1 MTFNRTALINAGI
14 LAITMLLVSLILVV
28 GTDTGAEAPPEELA
42 IGQPSPETFIANRS
56 TDPIVDEDA
65 TEDEQQK
72 ARNSVS
78 TKYRNDNEATLTV
91 IREVNSFFT
100 DLRDVAIDESLI
112 PEEEETTTSTTVETT
127 TSSTVAG
134 ETTSSTSSTTTT
146 TTEPP
151 TTTTTTLPR
160 RSIEEQELMM
170 GVRHPTL
177 ALAISSFVTLYNN
190 DLDRI
195 ADGEDSVFPEV
206 EKESLE
212 IVNEELTRGIKPSD
226 LTERQD
232 LYLNPLTRPPIF
244 VIGLPIEEQS
254 MAREAIAQLVGFS
267 LQANLRIDD
276 EATIA
281 ERDAAAAA
289 VEPVTITYRNG
300 DTIVEEGQPITS
312 IEFEAIAQLG
322 LYEPEVIGGTSRVA
336 MALFG
341 ILAVLLA
348 AFFLWRIAPAQWSE
362 PRHMALLGILLVLAA
377 LMSRLPAI
385 IAVDNRALGYLLPAA
400 AIGFLAAILFD
411 PRTAVVL
418 AIPMAGFTALSTGD
432 LAFTVYAGI
441 ATVVP
446 VAFVSRVSSRRQL
459 RVAVLLSAI
468 TVAPVAAILEW
479 VFGDGSIAMSAVW
492 AFAGAVIA
500 GLISLGLVSFLESA
514 FGVTTALGLLDL
526 LDRNHPALRLIEE
539 QAPGTF
545 NHSMLVGALAGR
557 AARAIDADPL
567 LAQAAAWYHDLGK
580 VALPQY
586 FVENQFGVSNP
597 HDTLPPEESAQIIR
611 SHVTEGLKL
620 AKRYRLPGDVT
631 DGIRMHHGTSLMRY
645 FYHRALEI
653 DPDVDPE
660 LFRHH
665 GVKPR
670 QKEMAIVMISDAT
683 EAAARAYAHNE
694 DPTADGLK
702 NVVEMVVTE
711 KVDDGQLDESQL
723 TFGDLTRIKAE
734 LVRALMGYYHARVP
748 YPGFPGPQ
756 VVDGA
761 VTPALPATN
770 GAETGTS
777 TVSEVDDDDDDDPSD
792 EGDG

>member
-1 MTFNRTALINAGI
+1 MSLDRTALTNAGI
-14 LAITMLLVSLILVV
+14 LAITMLLVSLILVI
-28 GTDTGAEAPPEELA
+28 GTDTGGEAPSEDIA
-42 IGQPSPETFIANRS
+42 IGQPSPETFIAPRS
-56 TDPIVDEDA
+56 TDPIVDDDA
-65 TEDEQQK
+65 TDT
-72 ARNSVS
+72 ARVAAANAVE
-78 TKYRNDNEATLTV
+78 TVYTNDNEATLAV
-91 IREVNSFFT
+91 IREVNSFFD
-100 DLRDVAIDESLI
+100 DLADGAIDESLI
-112 PEEEETTTSTTVETT
+112 PDETTTTSTTVDDTTTSTEPGETTTSTT
-127 TSSTVAG
+127 
-134 ETTSSTSSTTTT
+134 TTTT
-146 TTEPP
+146 QPP

-160 RSIEEQELMM
+160 RSIEDQIALLNLS
-170 GVRHPTL
+170 HAKL
-177 ALAISSFVTLYNN
+177 NLAIPSMVTLYNN
-190 DLDRI
+190 DLDRV
-195 ADGEDSVFPEV
+195 ADGEDAAFPEV
-206 EKESLE
+206 ESETLG
-212 IVNEELTRGIKPSD
+212 IVRDELAAGIKPTEIS
-226 LTERQD
+226 ERQD
-232 LYLNPLTRPPIF
+232 LYINPLTRPPIF
-244 VIGLPIEEQS
+244 VAGLPIDEQP
-254 MAREAIAQLVGFS
+254 MAREAIAQVVGFS
-267 LQANLRIDD
+267 LQANLRVDNP
-276 EATIA
+276 ETALQR
-281 ERDAAAAA
+281 EEAAAA
-289 VEPVTITYRNG
+289 VEPVTVTYRAG
-300 DTIVEEGQPITS
+300 DTIVVAGETISS
-312 IEFEAIAQLG
+312 IEFEAIQQLG
-322 LYEPEVIGGTSRVA
+322 LYEPVVTGGTSRVA
-336 MALFG
+336 MALLG
-341 ILAVLLA
+341 ILSVLLA

-385 IAVDNRALGYLLPAA
+385 VAADNRALGYLLPAV

-418 AIPMAGFTALSTGD
+418 AIPMAAFTALSTFD
-432 LAFTVYAGI
+432 IAFTVYAGI

-459 RVAVLLSAI
+459 RLAVLLSAI
-468 TVAPVAAILEW
+468 TVAPIAATLEW
-479 VFGDGSIAMSAVW
+479 VFGDGSIGMSAVW
-492 AFAGAVIA
+492 AFTGAVIA

-514 FGVTTALGLLDL
+514 FGITTALGLLDL

-645 FYHRALEI
+645 FYHRALET
-653 DPDVDPE
+653 DPDVNPE
-660 LFRHH
+660 LYRHH

-694 DPTADGLK
+694 DPTAAGLK
-702 NVVEMVVTE
+702 NVVETVVTE

-723 TFGDLTRIKAE
+723 TFGDLTKIKAE

-756 VVDGA
+756 VVEGG
-761 VTPALPATN
+761 VTPALPTAKLAVEDEPIVES
-770 GAETGTS
+770 GD
-777 TVSEVDDDDDDDPSD
+777 VDEPSD
-792 EGDG
+792 EEGG

>member
-1 MTFNRTALINAGI
+1 MRFDRTAFINTGI
-14 LAITMLLVSLILVV
+14 LAITMLLVSMVLVL
-28 GTDTGAEAPPEELA
+28 GTDTGGEAPLEDLA
-42 IGQPSPETFIANRS
+42 VGQPSPETFIAPRS
-56 TDPIVDEDA
+56 TDPIVDQDA
-65 TEDEQQK
+65 TDQ
-72 ARNSVS
+72 ARVAAANSVP
-78 TKYRNDNEATLTV
+78 TVYTNNNEATFAV
-91 IREVNSFFT
+91 RAEVVSFFD
-100 DLRDVAIDESLI
+100 DLAEGAIDESLI
-112 PEEEETTTSTTVETT
+112 PDETSTTTSTTIQETTSSTEPGETTTSTT
-127 TSSTVAG
+127 
-134 ETTSSTSSTTTT
+134 TTTT
-146 TTEPP
+146 QPP

-160 RSIEEQELMM
+160 RSLEDQIIRLN
-170 GVRHPTL
+170 VSHAKLNLP
-177 ALAISSFVTLYNN
+177 IPSFVALYNN
-190 DLDRI
+190 DLNRV
-195 ADGEDSVFPEV
+195 ADGEDAVFHEV
-206 EKESLE
+206 EAESLRT
-212 IVNEELTRGIKPSD
+212 INAELDRGIKPTD
-226 LTERQD
+226 LTERQQ
-232 LYLNPLTRPPIF
+232 LYINPLTRPPIF
-244 VIGLPIEEQS
+244 VADLPIDEQP
-254 MAREAIAQLVGFS
+254 MAREAIAQLTGFS
-267 LQANLRIDD
+267 LQANLLIDD
-276 EATIA
+276 DATA
-281 ERDAAAAA
+281 TEREAAAEA
-289 VEPVTITYRNG
+289 VEPVTVKYSLG
-300 DTIVEEGQPITS
+300 DTIVVAGQPIGS
-312 IEFEAIAQLG
+312 IEYEAIQQLG
-322 LYEPEVIGGTSRVA
+322 LYEPAVTDGTSRVA

-348 AFFLWRIAPAQWSE
+348 AFFLWRIAPAQWSQ

-385 IAVDNRALGYLLPAA
+385 IAVDNRAVGYLLPAA

-418 AIPMAGFTALSTGD
+418 AIPMAAFTALSTVD
-432 LAFTVYAGI
+432 IAFTVYAGI

-468 TVAPVAAILEW
+468 TIAPVAASLEW
-479 VFGDGSIAMSAVW
+479 VFGDGNIAMSAVW

-514 FGVTTALGLLDL
+514 FGITTALGLLDL
-526 LDRNHPALRLIEE
+526 LDRNHPALRVIEE

-597 HDTLPPEESAQIIR
+597 HDDLPPEESAQIIR

-620 AKRYRLPGDVT
+620 AKKYRLPGDVT

-645 FYHRALEI
+645 FYHRALET

-694 DPTADGLK
+694 DPTAAGLS
-702 NVVEMVVTE
+702 NVVETIVTE

-723 TFGDLTRIKAE
+723 TFGDLTKIKAE

-748 YPGFPGPQ
+748 YPGFPGPR
-756 VVDGA
+756 VVEGGA
-761 VTPALPATN
+761 TPALPTAAAVLEEETP
-770 GAETGTS
+770 AES
-777 TVSEVDDDDDDDPSD
+777 DDVAEASGETSD
-792 EGDG
+792 EEDG

>member
-1 MTFNRTALINAGI
+1 MSFDRTALINAGI
-14 LAITMLLVSLILVV
+14 LALTMLLVSLVLVV
-28 GTDTGAEAPPEELA
+28 GTDTGGDAPLGDLA
-42 IGQPSPETFIANRS
+42 VGQPSPETFIATRS
-56 TDPIVDEDA
+56 TDPIVDDEATDA
-65 TEDEQQK
+65 
-72 ARNSVS
+72 ARVAAANSVE
-78 TKYRNDNEATLTV
+78 TVYTNDNEATLAV
-91 IREVNSFFT
+91 IREVNSFFD
-100 DLRDVAIDESLI
+100 DLAEGAIDESLI
-112 PEEEETTTSTTVETT
+112 PDETTTTSTTIQDTT
-127 TSSTVAG
+127 TSTEPG
-134 ETTSSTSSTTTT
+134 DTTTSTSTTTT
-146 TTEPP
+146 LPP

-160 RSIEEQELMM
+160 RSIKEQIVLLNTS
-170 GVRHPTL
+170 HAKL
-177 ALAISSFVTLYNN
+177 SLAIPSMVELYNN

-195 ADGEDSVFPEV
+195 ADGDDAAFPEV
-206 EKESLE
+206 ENETLGLVS
-212 IVNEELTRGIKPSD
+212 EELERGIKPTELS
-226 LTERQD
+226 ERQD
-232 LYLNPLTRPPIF
+232 LYINPLTRPPIF
-244 VIGLPIEEQS
+244 VPGLPRDEQP
-254 MAREAIAQLVGFS
+254 MAREAIAQVVGFS
-267 LQANLRIDD
+267 LQANLRVDD
-276 EATIA
+276 PATA
-281 ERDAAAAA
+281 TQREAAADA
-289 VEPVTITYRNG
+289 VEPVTVTYRAF
-300 DTIVEEGQPITS
+300 DTIVEEGEPITN
-312 IEFEAIAQLG
+312 IQLQAIQQLG
-322 LYEPEVIGGTSRVA
+322 LYEPEVTGETSRLA

-348 AFFLWRIAPAQWSE
+348 AFFLWRIAPAQWSQ
-362 PRHMALLGILLVLAA
+362 PRHMALLGILLVMAA

-385 IAVDNRALGYLLPAA
+385 IATDNGALGYLLPAV

-418 AIPMAGFTALSTGD
+418 AIPMAAFTALSTVD
-432 LAFTVYAGI
+432 IAFTVYAGI

-468 TVAPVAAILEW
+468 TVAPVAATLEW

-492 AFAGAVIA
+492 AFTGAVIA
-500 GLISLGLVSFLESA
+500 GLIAIGLVSFFESA
-514 FGVTTALGLLDL
+514 FGITTSIGLLDL

-620 AKRYRLPGDVT
+620 AKKYRLPADVT

-645 FYHRALEI
+645 FYHRALEV
-653 DPDVDPE
+653 DPDVDPK

-665 GVKPR
+665 GIKPR

-683 EAAARAYAHNE
+683 EAAARAYASTE
-694 DPTADGLK
+694 DPTAAGLK
-702 NVVEMVVTE
+702 NVVESVVTE

-723 TFGDLTRIKAE
+723 TFGDLTKVKAE

-748 YPGFPGPQ
+748 YPGFPGPK
-756 VVDGA
+756 VVEGGI
-761 VTPALPATN
+761 TPALPTAVKVEEVEAI
-770 GAETGTS
+770 AE
-777 TVSEVDDDDDDDPSD
+777 SESAD
-792 EGDG
+792 EPPNKEDG

>member
-1 MTFNRTALINAGI
+1 MRFNRSALINTGI
-14 LAITMLLVSLILVV
+14 LFITVMLVSVILAA
-28 GTDTGAEAPPEELA
+28 GRDTGESIPIELA
-42 IGQPSPETFIANRS
+42 VGQPSPETFIASRS

-65 TEDEQQK
+65 TEAQRDV
-72 ARNSVS
+72 ARRSVE
-78 TKYRNDNEATLTV
+78 TVYTDDNDATLTV
-91 IREVNSFFT
+91 IREVNSFFV

-112 PEEEETTTSTTVETT
+112 PPEESSTTSTTVEQT
-127 TSSTVAG
+127 TSSTEPG
-134 ETTSSTSSTTTT
+134 ETTSSTTTT

-160 RSIEEQELMM
+160 RTLEDQIALLSIA
-170 GVRHPTL
+170 HPTL
-177 ALAISSFVTLYNN
+177 TSAIPSFVELYNN

-195 ADGEDSVFPEV
+195 AEGEDGVFASVEQ
-206 EKESLE
+206 KSLE
-212 IVNEELTRGIKPSD
+212 TVNDELQAGIKPSE

-232 LYLNPLTRPPIF
+232 LYLNPITRPPLF
-244 VIGLPIEEQS
+244 VVGLPIDEQS

-267 LQANLRIDD
+267 LQANLRVDND
-276 EATIA
+276 AT
-281 ERDAAAAA
+281 DALREEEAAA
-289 VEPVTITYRNG
+289 VEPVTITYRAG
-300 DTIVEEGQPITS
+300 DTIVEVGDPIS
-312 IEFEAIAQLG
+312 NIEFQAIDQLG
-322 LYEPEVIGGTSRVA
+322 LYQPEVIGGTPGIA
-336 MALFG
+336 IALLG
-341 ILAVLLA
+341 VLAVLLA
-348 AFFLWRIAPAQWSE
+348 AFFLWRIAPAQWTQ
-362 PRHMALLGILLVLAA
+362 PRHMAVLAILLVMSA
-377 LMSRLPAI
+377 LMSRLPEL
-385 IAVDNRALGYLLPAA
+385 IADDNRSLGYLLPAV

-418 AIPMAGFTALSTGD
+418 AIPMAGFTAASTGD
-432 LAFTVYAGI
+432 LAYTVYAGI

-468 TVAPVAAILEW
+468 TVAPVAATVEW
-479 VFGDGSIAMSAVW
+479 VFGDGNIAMSAVW
-492 AFAGAVIA
+492 AFVGALIA
-500 GLISLGLVSFLESA
+500 GLISLGLVSFFETA
-514 FGVTTALGLLDL
+514 FGITTSLGLLDL

-580 VALPQY
+580 VTLPQY

-597 HDTLPPEESAQIIR
+597 HDDLPSEESAQIIR

-631 DGIRMHHGTSLMRY
+631 DGIRMHHGTSLMRF
-645 FYHRALEI
+645 FYHQALDV
-653 DPDVDPE
+653 DPDVDPD

-665 GVKPR
+665 GVKPV
-670 QKEMAIVMISDAT
+670 QKEVAIVMISDAT
-683 EAAARAYAHNE
+683 EAAARAYSRTE
-694 DPTADGLK
+694 DPTASGLK
-702 NVVEMVVTE
+702 NVVETVVTE

-748 YPGFPGPQ
+748 YPGFPGPK
-756 VVDGA
+756 VAGSVNGA
-761 VTPALPATN
+761 TAAALPTSA
-770 GAETGTS
+770 TS
-777 TVSEVDDDDDDDPSD
+777 TPPVDPPDDELSG
-792 EGDG
+792 EGAG

>member
-1 MTFNRTALINAGI
+1 MSLDRTALTNAGI
-14 LAITMLLVSLILVV
+14 LAITMLLVSLILVI
-28 GTDTGAEAPPEELA
+28 GTDTGGEAPSEDIA
-42 IGQPSPETFIANRS
+42 IGQPSPETFIAPRS
-56 TDPIVDEDA
+56 TDPIVDDDA
-65 TEDEQQK
+65 TDT
-72 ARNSVS
+72 ARVAAANAVE
-78 TKYRNDNEATLTV
+78 TVYTNDNEATLAV
-91 IREVNSFFT
+91 IREVNSFFD
-100 DLRDVAIDESLI
+100 DLADGAIDESLI
-112 PEEEETTTSTTVETT
+112 PDETTTTSTTVDDTTTSTEPGETTTSTT
-127 TSSTVAG
+127 
-134 ETTSSTSSTTTT
+134 TTTT
-146 TTEPP
+146 QPP

-160 RSIEEQELMM
+160 RSIEDQIALLNLS
-170 GVRHPTL
+170 HAKL
-177 ALAISSFVTLYNN
+177 NLAIPSMVTLYNN
-190 DLDRI
+190 DLDRV
-195 ADGEDSVFPEV
+195 ADGEDAAFPEV
-206 EKESLE
+206 ESETLG
-212 IVNEELTRGIKPSD
+212 IVRDELAAGIKPTEIS
-226 LTERQD
+226 ERQD
-232 LYLNPLTRPPIF
+232 LYINPLTRPPIF
-244 VIGLPIEEQS
+244 VAGLPIDEQP
-254 MAREAIAQLVGFS
+254 MAREAIAQVVGFS
-267 LQANLRIDD
+267 LQANLRVDNP
-276 EATIA
+276 ETALQR
-281 ERDAAAAA
+281 EEAAAA
-289 VEPVTITYRNG
+289 VEPVTVTYRAG
-300 DTIVEEGQPITS
+300 DTIVVAGETISS
-312 IEFEAIAQLG
+312 IEFEAIQQLG
-322 LYEPEVIGGTSRVA
+322 LYEPVVTGGTSRVA
-336 MALFG
+336 MALLG
-341 ILAVLLA
+341 ILSVLLA

-385 IAVDNRALGYLLPAA
+385 VAADNRALGYLLPAV

-418 AIPMAGFTALSTGD
+418 AIPMAAFTALSTFD
-432 LAFTVYAGI
+432 IAFTVYAGI

-459 RVAVLLSAI
+459 RLAVLLSAI
-468 TVAPVAAILEW
+468 TVAPIAATLEW
-479 VFGDGSIAMSAVW
+479 VFGDGSIGMSAVW
-492 AFAGAVIA
+492 AFTGAVIA

-514 FGVTTALGLLDL
+514 FGITTALGLLDL

-557 AARAIDADPL
+557 AARSIDADPL

-645 FYHRALEI
+645 FYHRALET
-653 DPDVDPE
+653 DPDVNPE
-660 LFRHH
+660 LYRHH

-694 DPTADGLK
+694 DPTAAGLK
-702 NVVEMVVTE
+702 NVVETVVTE

-723 TFGDLTRIKAE
+723 TFGDLTKIKAE

-756 VVDGA
+756 VVEGG
-761 VTPALPATN
+761 VTPALPTAKLAVEDEPIVES
-770 GAETGTS
+770 GD
-777 TVSEVDDDDDDDPSD
+777 VDEPSD
-792 EGDG
+792 EEGG

>member
-1 MTFNRTALINAGI
+1 MSFDRTALINAGI
-14 LAITMLLVSLILVV
+14 LALTMLLVSLVLVV
-28 GTDTGAEAPPEELA
+28 GTDTGGDAPLGDLA
-42 IGQPSPETFIANRS
+42 VGQPSPETFIATRS
-56 TDPIVDEDA
+56 TDPIVDDEATDA
-65 TEDEQQK
+65 
-72 ARNSVS
+72 ARVAAANSVE
-78 TKYRNDNEATLTV
+78 TVYTNDNEATLAV
-91 IREVNSFFT
+91 IREVNSFFD
-100 DLRDVAIDESLI
+100 DLAEGAIDESLI
-112 PEEEETTTSTTVETT
+112 PDETTTTSTTIQDTT
-127 TSSTVAG
+127 TSTEPG
-134 ETTSSTSSTTTT
+134 DTTTSTSTTTT
-146 TTEPP
+146 LPP

-160 RSIEEQELMM
+160 RSIKEQIVLLNTSHAKLSLPIPSMVE
-170 GVRHPTL
+170 
-177 ALAISSFVTLYNN
+177 LYNN
-190 DLDRI
+190 DLDRV
-195 ADGEDSVFPEV
+195 ADGEDAAFPEV
-206 EKESLE
+206 EKETLDLVS
-212 IVNEELTRGIKPSD
+212 EELERGIKPTELS
-226 LTERQD
+226 ERQD
-232 LYLNPLTRPPIF
+232 LYINPIDRPPIF
-244 VIGLPIEEQS
+244 VSGLPRDEQS
-254 MAREAIAQLVGFS
+254 MAREAIAQVVGFS
-267 LQANLRIDD
+267 LQANLRVDD
-276 EATIA
+276 PATA
-281 ERDAAAAA
+281 AQREAAADA
-289 VEPVTITYRNG
+289 VEPVTVTYRAF
-300 DTIVEEGQPITS
+300 DTIVEEGEAITS
-312 IEFEAIAQLG
+312 IQLQAIQQLG
-322 LYEPEVIGGTSRVA
+322 LYEPEVSGETSRLA

-348 AFFLWRIAPAQWSE
+348 AFFLWRIAPAQWSQ
-362 PRHMALLGILLVLAA
+362 PRHMALLGILLVMAA

-385 IAVDNRALGYLLPAA
+385 IATDNRALGYLLPAV

-418 AIPMAGFTALSTGD
+418 AIPMAAFTALSTVD
-432 LAFTVYAGI
+432 IAFTVYAGI

-468 TVAPVAAILEW
+468 TVAPVAATLEW

-492 AFAGAVIA
+492 AFTGAVIA
-500 GLISLGLVSFLESA
+500 GLIAIGLVSFFESA
-514 FGVTTALGLLDL
+514 FGITTSIGLLDL

-620 AKRYRLPGDVT
+620 AKKYRLPADVT

-645 FYHRALEI
+645 FYHRALEV
-653 DPDVDPE
+653 DPDVDPK

-665 GVKPR
+665 GIKPR

-683 EAAARAYAHNE
+683 EAAARAYASTE
-694 DPTADGLK
+694 DPTAAGLK
-702 NVVEMVVTE
+702 NVVESVVTE

-723 TFGDLTRIKAE
+723 TFGDLTKVKAE

-748 YPGFPGPQ
+748 YPGFPGPK
-756 VVDGA
+756 VVEGGI
-761 VTPALPATN
+761 TPALPTAVKVEEVEAI
-770 GAETGTS
+770 AE
-777 TVSEVDDDDDDDPSD
+777 SESAD
-792 EGDG
+792 EPPNKEDG

>member
-1 MTFNRTALINAGI
+1 MSFDRTALINAGI
-14 LAITMLLVSLILVV
+14 LALTMLLVSLVLVV
-28 GTDTGAEAPPEELA
+28 GTDTGGDAPLGDLA
-42 IGQPSPETFIANRS
+42 VGQPSPETFIATRS
-56 TDPIVDEDA
+56 TDPIVDDEATDA
-65 TEDEQQK
+65 
-72 ARNSVS
+72 ARVAAANSVE
-78 TKYRNDNEATLTV
+78 TVYTNDNEATLAV
-91 IREVNSFFT
+91 IREVNSFFD
-100 DLRDVAIDESLI
+100 DLAEGAIDESLI
-112 PEEEETTTSTTVETT
+112 PDETTTTSTTIQDTT
-127 TSSTVAG
+127 TSTEPG
-134 ETTSSTSSTTTT
+134 DTTTSTSTTTT
-146 TTEPP
+146 LPP

-160 RSIEEQELMM
+160 RSIKEQIVLLNTS
-170 GVRHPTL
+170 HAKL
-177 ALAISSFVTLYNN
+177 SLAIPSMVELYNN

-195 ADGEDSVFPEV
+195 ADGDDAAFPEV
-206 EKESLE
+206 ENETLGLVS
-212 IVNEELTRGIKPSD
+212 EELERGIKPTELS
-226 LTERQD
+226 ERQD
-232 LYLNPLTRPPIF
+232 LYINPLTRPPIF
-244 VIGLPIEEQS
+244 VPGLPRDEQP
-254 MAREAIAQLVGFS
+254 MAREAIAQVVGFS
-267 LQANLRIDD
+267 LQANLRVDD
-276 EATIA
+276 PATA
-281 ERDAAAAA
+281 TQREAAADA
-289 VEPVTITYRNG
+289 VEPVTVTYRAF
-300 DTIVEEGQPITS
+300 DTIVEEGEPITN
-312 IEFEAIAQLG
+312 IQLQAIQQLG
-322 LYEPEVIGGTSRVA
+322 LYEPEVTGETSRLA

-348 AFFLWRIAPAQWSE
+348 AFFLWRIAPAQWSQ
-362 PRHMALLGILLVLAA
+362 PRHMALLGILLVMAA

-385 IAVDNRALGYLLPAA
+385 IATDNRALGYLLPAV

-418 AIPMAGFTALSTGD
+418 AIPMAAFTALSTVD
-432 LAFTVYAGI
+432 IAFTVYAGI

-468 TVAPVAAILEW
+468 TVAPVAATLEW

-492 AFAGAVIA
+492 AFTGAVIA
-500 GLISLGLVSFLESA
+500 GLIAIGLVSFFESA
-514 FGVTTALGLLDL
+514 FGITTSIGLLDL

-620 AKRYRLPGDVT
+620 AKKYRLPADVT

-645 FYHRALEI
+645 FYHRALEV

-665 GVKPR
+665 GIKPR

-683 EAAARAYAHNE
+683 EAAARAYASTE
-694 DPTADGLK
+694 DPTAAGLK
-702 NVVEMVVTE
+702 NVVESVVTE

-723 TFGDLTRIKAE
+723 TFGDLTKVKAE

-748 YPGFPGPQ
+748 YPGFPGPK
-756 VVDGA
+756 VVEGGI
-761 VTPALPATN
+761 TPALPTAVKVEEVEAI
-770 GAETGTS
+770 AE
-777 TVSEVDDDDDDDPSD
+777 SESAD
-792 EGDG
+792 EPPNKEDG